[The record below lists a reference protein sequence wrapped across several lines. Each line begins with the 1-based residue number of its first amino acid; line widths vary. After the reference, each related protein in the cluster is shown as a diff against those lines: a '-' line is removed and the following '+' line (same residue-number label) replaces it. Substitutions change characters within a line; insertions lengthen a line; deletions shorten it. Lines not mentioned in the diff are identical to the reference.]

1 MGFKERLRD
10 EIEYRGLL
18 IKEVSAAL
26 GISNSTFLSYVDA
39 RGVLPN
45 VETAVKIAKY
55 LGVSV
60 EYLVEGESPSEKNP
74 NHSFQSEKM
83 YLNEIYEKLSAHDKE
98 ILIKIAEALGKWKTV
113 ARLLFFSKKRYY
125 GFMVEEKYFL
135 YPMDVAPYGY
145 RLF

>member
-18 IKEVSAAL
+18 VKEVSAAV
-26 GISNSTFLSYVDA
+26 GISNSTFLSYIDA

-60 EYLVEGESPSEKNP
+60 EYLVDGD
-74 NHSFQSEKM
+74 SEKM
-83 YLNEIYEKLSAHDKE
+83 KLNESYDKLSSHDKY
-98 ILIKIAEALGKWKTV
+98 ILVKIADAM
-113 ARLLFFSKKRYY
+113 SK
-125 GFMVEEKYFL
+125 
-135 YPMDVAPYGY
+135 
-145 RLF
+145 

>member
-18 IKEVSAAL
+18 IKEVSSAL
-26 GISNSTFLSYVDA
+26 GISNSTFLSYIDA

-60 EYLVEGESPSEKNP
+60 EYLVDSDNKIPENNSEEFN
-74 NHSFQSEKM
+74 SLKM
-83 YLNEIYEKLSAHDKE
+83 QLNKSYDKLSSHDKT
-98 ILIKIAEALGKWKTV
+98 ILVKIADAMTK
-113 ARLLFFSKKRYY
+113 
-125 GFMVEEKYFL
+125 
-135 YPMDVAPYGY
+135 
-145 RLF
+145 

>member
-18 IKEVSAAL
+18 VKEVSAAI
-26 GISNSTFLSYVDA
+26 GISNSTFLSYIDA

-60 EYLVEGESPSEKNP
+60 EYLVDGDTVEQSNRPEAFHSAKMQLYES
-74 NHSFQSEKM
+74 
-83 YLNEIYEKLSAHDKE
+83 YEKLSSHDKS
-98 ILIKIAEALGKWKTV
+98 ILGKIADAM
-113 ARLLFFSKKRYY
+113 SK
-125 GFMVEEKYFL
+125 
-135 YPMDVAPYGY
+135 
-145 RLF
+145 

>member
-18 IKEVSAAL
+18 VKEVSAAV
-26 GISNSTFLSYVDA
+26 GISNSTFLSYIDA

-60 EYLVEGESPSEKNP
+60 EYLVDGNSEEIKNEV
-74 NHSFQSEKM
+74 SFHSEKM
-83 YLNEIYEKLSAHDKE
+83 QLNESYEKLSSHDKS
-98 ILIKIAEALGKWKTV
+98 ILVKIADAMCK
-113 ARLLFFSKKRYY
+113 
-125 GFMVEEKYFL
+125 
-135 YPMDVAPYGY
+135 
-145 RLF
+145 

>member
-60 EYLVEGESPSEKNP
+60 EYLVEGEKKKKKNT
-74 NHSFQSEKM
+74 NNSFQSEKM
-83 YLNEIYEKLSAHDKE
+83 HLNEIYDNLSTHDKE
-98 ILIKIAEALGKWKTV
+98 TLVKIAEALGK
-113 ARLLFFSKKRYY
+113 
-125 GFMVEEKYFL
+125 
-135 YPMDVAPYGY
+135 
-145 RLF
+145 